1 MQVTKIMQKYIIRPK
16 SNQLALGLIFVL
28 LATILI
34 PYGVQLG
41 YSQSVISSTPSL
53 KFFKIKVALDK
64 SVVPRGQEQS
74 AEFSVVDAKTNAPIA
89 GAIVRLTVTYPAGTP
104 VRQLSSFTDSSGHA
118 TLSFHVEGNAPL
130 DTYTARYDVF
140 LQGYAEEVFTTSF
153 AVIGHGVNNNNND
166 HNDHNDHH
174 KHHHDHDK

>member
-16 SNQLALGLIFVL
+16 SKQLALGLIFVL

-41 YSQSVISSTPSL
+41 YSQSVSSSTPSL
-53 KFFKIKVALDK
+53 KFFKVKVALDK
-64 SVVPRGQEQS
+64 SVIPRGQQQS

-104 VRQLSSFTDSSGHA
+104 VRQLSGFTDSSGHA
-118 TLSFHVEGNAPL
+118 TLSFPIESNAPL
-130 DTYTARYDVF
+130 DTYSARYDIF
-140 LQGYAEEVFTTSF
+140 LAGYAEEVFTTSF
-153 AVIGHGVNNNNND
+153 AVIGHGLNNNHHHNNNND
-166 HNDHNDHH
+166 NNDH
-174 KHHHDHDK
+174 HHHDHNK